1 MRPLLQF
8 GNLTSAI
15 SPPRR
20 KEARRLLFSRTE
32 SILSIFDSA
41 RFIIS
46 AAKLQGLP
54 PEGLPEIAFAGRS
67 NAGKSTTINVL
78 TRKTRLA
85 FASKTPGRTQLVN
98 FFGLSRKIG
107 AGERE
112 DVGLLVDLPGYG
124 FAKANESV
132 RKTWSSLVGGYIAQ
146 RASLTGLVVVMD
158 ARRPFMPT
166 DEWLIE
172 FMKERPN
179 VRMHWLL
186 NKADQL
192 KNMER
197 RKTLDLARRRAEAI
211 GPHVTYQLFSG
222 MKREGVV
229 ELAATLEGWL
239 GLTELEPQTPPSLSE
254 E

>member
-1 MRPLLQF
+1 MSDFAGRGRKPPPFHRPPS
-8 GNLTSAI
+8 TDA
-15 SPPRR
+15 
-20 KEARRLLFSRTE
+20 
-32 SILSIFDSA
+32 ILSIFDSA
-41 RFIIS
+41 RFLIS

-78 TRKTRLA
+78 TRQTRLA

-98 FFGLSRKIG
+98 FFLLSRKT
-107 AGERE
+107 ASGERE
-112 DVGLLVDLPGYG
+112 EVGHLVDLPGYG

-132 RKTWSSLVGGYIAQ
+132 RQTWSSLVGGYIAQ
-146 RASLTGLVVVMD
+146 RPNMVGLVIVMD

-172 FMKERPN
+172 FMAGRPN

-192 KNMER
+192 KNQER
-197 RKTLDLARRRAEAI
+197 RTTLRNAQKRAAEI
-211 GPHVTYQLFSG
+211 GPHVTVQLFSG
-222 MKREGVV
+222 MKKEGTE
-229 ELAATLEGWL
+229 ELGAVLEGWL
-239 GLTELEPQTPPSLSE
+239 GLNAQESPKE
-254 E
+254 